1 MEYYIIINPKRAQYF
16 QKKITTLLSQPLTQ
30 DLMDSER
37 NGKMRRV
44 KSQAPENMKHELS
57 KFNYQK

>member
-1 MEYYIIINPKRAQYF
+1 
-16 QKKITTLLSQPLTQ
+16 
-30 DLMDSER
+30 MDSER

-57 KFNYQK
+57 KFNYQKEYCVKNMIDSGDKRIAHSQHLIKENIDNQ